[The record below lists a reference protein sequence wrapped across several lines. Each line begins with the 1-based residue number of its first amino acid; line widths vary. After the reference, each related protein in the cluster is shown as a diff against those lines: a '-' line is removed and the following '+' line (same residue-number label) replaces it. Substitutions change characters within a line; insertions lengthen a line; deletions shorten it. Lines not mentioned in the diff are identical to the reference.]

1 MKEKLIILLLSFTSI
16 IFSQENR
23 QISENELAKDFTVNM
38 INGEI
43 IKLSDLKGKVVLL
56 NFWATW
62 CKPCLEE
69 FEKIPIEILKPFEN
83 KNFIFLPISSGENET
98 KVVRK
103 MERLKEKGIEFNTG
117 IDKDKII
124 ANKFEV
130 KSIPKSYIID
140 QNGKI
145 YHISEGYSL
154 NELRKTAEKIEK
166 LLDTK

>member
-1 MKEKLIILLLSFTSI
+1 MKEKLIVLLLLFTSI
-16 IFSQENR
+16 VFSQKNS
-23 QISENELAKDFTVNM
+23 QISENELAKDFIVNM
-38 INGEI
+38 INGEVV
-43 IKLSDLKGKVVLL
+43 KLSDLQGKVVLL

-69 FEKIPIEILKPFEN
+69 FEKIPTEILKPFEN
-83 KNFIFLPISSGENET
+83 RNFTFLPISSGENES
-98 KVVRK
+98 KVIRK

-154 NELRKTAEKIEK
+154 EGLRKIAEKIEE
-166 LLDTK
+166 LLEKK

>member
-1 MKEKLIILLLSFTSI
+1 MKKELIVLLLSFTSI
-16 IFSQENR
+16 AFSQENN

-38 INGEI
+38 INGDL

-69 FEKIPIEILKPFEN
+69 FEKIPTEILKPFQGR
-83 KNFIFLPISSGENET
+83 NFIFLPISSGENEN
-98 KVVRK
+98 KVLRK

-117 IDKDKII
+117 IDKEKII
-124 ANKFEV
+124 ANKFDV
-130 KSIPKSYIID
+130 KSIPKSYVID

-145 YHISEGYSL
+145 QLISEGYSL

-166 LLDTK
+166 LLDAK